1 LAVFNVV
8 AVAFAEA
15 MGDLFN
21 NINRMMVFFFF
32 FFWVGGGLVCNFGC
46 EMDDCFMAH
55 FWIYLLEAEFNMQ
68 VIANLGNEMFREL
81 RQCDFFFHSTFISIN
96 IHALYTFYS

>member
-1 LAVFNVV
+1 
-8 AVAFAEA
+8 
-15 MGDLFN
+15 
-21 NINRMMVFFFF
+21 
-32 FFWVGGGLVCNFGC
+32 
-46 EMDDCFMAH
+46 MAH

>member
-1 LAVFNVV
+1 MPVFNVV
-8 AVAFAEA
+8 GVALAVA

-21 NINRMMVFFFF
+21 KINRIIVFFF
-32 FFWVGGGLVCNFGC
+32 WEGGCGVEGLVCNFGC

-68 VIANLGNEMFREL
+68 VIANLE
-81 RQCDFFFHSTFISIN
+81 
-96 IHALYTFYS
+96 